1 MVLENDQIK
10 VADFGI
16 ARIDASEFTI
26 VGDLL
31 GTPAYMAPEQFA
43 GAPVDQRTDLFA
55 AGVILFEML
64 TAVKPFRGKSITE
77 ILCLMEKRGPEDI
90 GLLNPAVPE
99 ALKQVIG
106 KALAFDPA
114 ARYASAAAFATAIA
128 EASVAPSGQG
138 PPTEVS
144 RAEEEQRAE
153 AVRQA
158 AEEKQR
164 AEAARRAAGEKQRA
178 EAARRAAEEKQR
190 AEAARR
196 AAEEKQRAEA
206 ARQAAEEK
214 QRAEAARQAAEEKQ
228 RVEAARQA
236 AEEKQRVEAAR
247 QAAEEKRRVA
257 VALPRHE
264 GVSTGLLWLETP
276 WTVWNIARQTRQYLV
291 AKAGRRVIVST
302 AAAGVCMALVTG
314 ILLYSGVSSPTG
326 LKAGL
331 SDRPTIQEL
340 PDLEIAPSP
349 PQTAPIPPRTAPTAP
364 PQTALTAPPQ
374 AAPTAPPQTA
384 LTAPPQA
391 ASTAPPQTALTGP
404 SQAAP
409 TGLPQTAPTGSP
421 ETTKKSLN
429 PEKPHR
435 NKARQIAKGQHH
447 PTQTPALIPDWG
459 LSNDPPPSE
468 R

>member
-77 ILCLMEKRGPEDI
+77 ILCLMEKRGPENI

-144 RAEEEQRAE
+144 RSEEEQRAE

-158 AEEKQR
+158 AE
-164 AEAARRAAGEKQRA
+164 EKQRA

-228 RVEAARQA
+228 RAEAARRAAEEKQRAEAARQA
-236 AEEKQRVEAAR
+236 AEEKQ
-247 QAAEEKRRVA
+247 RVA

-276 WTVWNIARQTRQYLV
+276 WTVWNIARQTQQYLV

-340 PDLEIAPSP
+340 PDLEIAPSS

-364 PQTALTAPPQ
+364 PQTALTAPRQ
-374 AAPTAPPQTA
+374 VAPTAPPQTA
-384 LTAPPQA
+384 LTG
-391 ASTAPPQTALTGP
+391 SSQTALTGP
-404 SQAAP
+404 PQAAPTGLPQAAP
-409 TGLPQTAPTGSP
+409 TGLPQTAPTGPP

-447 PTQTPALIPDWG
+447 PTRPPALIPDWG